1 MIANQA
7 MSSLSAWAALGW
19 AAIHFLWQ
27 GAVIGLAA
35 AALLRCMQRRS
46 PEARYVVACTA
57 LFLCLA
63 TFGASFFILLGTHGP
78 LPNHPI
84 ERILAGLPG
93 SVLPDSA
100 GLNMNIAGV
109 AAYCWL
115 AGFLWMMMRYTCQ
128 WIHVQ
133 RLRNCLITRPDDHLQ
148 AVFESLKRKLKIPQ
162 AVRLFHSGMAKSAMV
177 AGCFRP
183 VVLVPLSALTALT
196 PDQLRAVIA
205 HELSHIRRHDP
216 WINMAQGFTE
226 MVLFF
231 HPAVWW
237 LSRQVR
243 NEREYCCDESSVRVT
258 GSSRTLAQGLALLE
272 SLRIAMPAASLAAT
286 GGSLLARIARLV
298 GAAPANTKQR
308 ANDMANKAVAVI
320 AAAVLLIG
328 CSYLA
333 QTQEPSDESPKIEAK
348 AFTVEEYMRAER
360 EIRKLVADG
369 KASPEDAQ
377 TRLVEMRRAI
387 ANSDSV
393 DRRQENLEAQTEGA
407 GSISVEEYR
416 AAEKRIRKLV
426 EDGNV
431 SVEDAEIRLREMRAL
446 ISE

>member
-1 MIANQA
+1 MIADQA

-19 AAIHFLWQ
+19 ASIHFLWQ

-46 PEARYVVACTA
+46 AEARYVVACTA

-63 TFGASFFILLGTHGP
+63 TFGASFFIFLGTNGP

-93 SVLPDSA
+93 SVLPDIT
-100 GLNMNIAGV
+100 GLNMNIAGI

-115 AGFLWMMMRYTCQ
+115 AGFLWMMMRYTSQ
-128 WIHVQ
+128 WIQVQ
-133 RLRNCLITRPDDHLQ
+133 RLRNCLITQPDAHCQ
-148 AVFESLKRKLKIPQ
+148 AGFESLKSRLGIPK
-162 AVRLFHSGMAKSAMV
+162 AVRLLYSGLAKTAMLV
-177 AGCFRP
+177 GCLRP
-183 VVLVPLSALTALT
+183 VVLVPLCALTALT

-205 HELSHIRRHDP
+205 HELAHIRRHDQ
-216 WINMAQGFTE
+216 WINLAQGVVE
-226 MVLFF
+226 IVLFF

-272 SLRIAMPAASLAAT
+272 SLRIATPAASLAAN

-298 GAAPANTKQR
+298 GAAPANTKQN
-308 ANDMANKAVAVI
+308 ANDMANKAIAAI

-333 QTQEPSDESPKIEAK
+333 QTRERPDESPRIEAK
-348 AFTVEEYMRAER
+348 AFTVEDYMRGER

-369 KASPEDAQ
+369 KASAEDAQ
-377 TRLVEMRRAI
+377 TRLAEMRLAI
-387 ANSDSV
+387 ADGGGR
-393 DRRQENLEAQTEGA
+393 DREERDPGGRTEGV
-407 GSISVEEYR
+407 GSMSVQEYL
-416 AAEKRIRKLV
+416 AAEKGIRKLV
-426 EDGNV
+426 SDGKV
-431 SVEDAEIRLREMRAL
+431 SPEDAGIRLREMRAL